1 MKLKD
6 ITHSSERWSTP
17 LGTMD
22 AHALV
27 ADGVLVA
34 LSLWGTSIIGLA
46 VQCPDG
52 KYFGSIRA
60 PRPVYDHVLEFLKRH
75 HGRKLREV
83 MDAEID
89 ISDSFS
95 NQRQWFGCWN
105 E

>member
-6 ITHSSERWSTP
+6 ITERSDRWSTP
-17 LGTMD
+17 AGTMD
-22 AHALV
+22 ANAPV
-27 ADGVLVA
+27 ADGILVD

-60 PRPVYDHVLEFLKRH
+60 PGPVYDHVLEFLKRN

-89 ISDSFS
+89 ISDVI
-95 NQRQWFGCWN
+95 Q
-105 E
+105 